1 MCNYKLTVTI
11 SKSTDIVDGGGWA
24 TGMTWRKT
32 VILEESERTN
42 AIALRDLL
50 NGGRPATD
58 DLGYLM
64 WDRCYGMCNPQCWQW
79 ELACC
84 HSACVNQILRK
95 AGIDW
100 PEDGLPDIDLPT
112 ITINLAIN

>member
-32 VILEESERTN
+32 VILEESERAD

-79 ELACC
+79 ELACR

-95 AGIDW
+95 A
-100 PEDGLPDIDLPT
+100 DIDLPT
-112 ITINLAIN
+112 ITINLAIC

>member
-32 VILEESERTN
+32 VILEESERTDI
-42 AIALRDLL
+42 IALRDLL

-58 DLGYLM
+58 DLGSCCGL
-64 WDRCYGMCNPQCWQW
+64 DFFF
-79 ELACC
+79 LAGWSSEAL
-84 HSACVNQILRK
+84 SALRGFRQTRRPGPLGPCA
-95 AGIDW
+95 AGLTGSATPI
-100 PEDGLPDIDLPT
+100 
-112 ITINLAIN
+112 